1 MYPLLLELSG
11 YPDMAG
17 NSYKR
22 FFGLAYVGS
31 CALAEPLDTCLP
43 HHLDSGICST
53 AGILDRVSFIKDEK
67 RA

>member
-1 MYPLLLELSG
+1 
-11 YPDMAG
+11 MAG